1 MNLERL
7 KHFYSAKT
15 MRDVYLIVFVASY
28 LLGYVFPDVL
38 SVAQKLISILSVFL
52 LLVSYFVV
60 PSSKAKKV
68 KKVLIGFILS
78 QLALSLYSYR
88 KDLALFLGV
97 AGSIFIYFGALDSVK
112 QALSVEDHEANLTAG
127 AFSGLVLLLVGS
139 GIYSDGWSAN
149 FSPLVGMYFLRDFLL
164 FTSIFITVL
173 FLLFHPRYTSNSH
186 DVKISFTQRLS
197 GLFKLFKTS
206 KLLSPIVFFSF
217 CGSLQN
223 GVSGYKGDK
232 LNSQSSVD
240 YSLVWLP
247 AVVHLLVLLF
257 EFKFRGQQNEVSAKI
272 LAEGGRKFLRKA
284 GSDGKAHTF
293 AVQTFIYTFDHD
305 PTGDI
310 NNASPATLMQ
320 IRTEEVRKLL
330 GGISKGKVM
339 DESSTGSR
347 MYGALDPEQAICLS
361 QEALLISTISYLNIS
376 CIVNRRMQGLMS
388 ILPIIDPLLANATDR
403 EKIEEAQTKSL
414 WLFYVDFDWVD
425 QHLVPTGN
433 GAHFCSNYSILPEHL
448 KTSILNV
455 KGGGVPIGSMLWL
468 SEKAGNRVIQEMP
481 HLKSIV
487 HIFPVPLVNS
497 NGEYLLYAI
506 KFSELA
512 PRLQGL
518 YDMDFRRRL
527 LLDFEP
533 SEESLRLVGSLKRR
547 MSVISGEIEVR
558 HMVNAITSYDWR
570 GFKEKDL
577 AINLLME
584 VWANIN
590 HKQSFHAK
598 IKKDLSD
605 FVVQVIF
612 EIGYPSQHLHL
623 AQFQKNSLRSLET
636 LREVALDVSHQRYVE
651 AWTLLASGVASAVM
665 TEMGSRALLDM
676 VKVGLARSEIR
687 SSQIFQYRVMD
698 VICFVLAKREW
709 IKDGDLSS
717 LVSQTIR
724 LLCNEQMEVDLIVA
738 WLVRIQW
745 VQQSLSRPL
754 LLDEGDVA
762 FLWKIID
769 SMEHSRNRNLGF
781 LRARLSA
788 VASKDNSDYRAG

>member
-7 KHFYSAKT
+7 RYLYSAKT
-15 MRDVYLIVFVASY
+15 IRDVHLIVFVACY
-28 LLGYVFPDVL
+28 LLGYLFPDVL
-38 SVAQKLISILSVFL
+38 SVTQKLVSILCVFL

-60 PSSKAKKV
+60 PSSKTKKV
-68 KKVLIGFILS
+68 KKVLIGFVLS
-78 QLALSLYSYR
+78 QLALSLNSYR
-88 KDLALFLGV
+88 KDLALFLAV
-97 AGSIFIYFGALDSVK
+97 AGSLFTYFGALDIVK
-112 QALSVEDHEANLTAG
+112 LALSVEDHEANLTTG

-139 GIYSDGWSAN
+139 GIYSDGWSAK
-149 FSPLVGMYFLRDFLL
+149 FSPLVGIYFLRDFLV
-164 FTSIFITVL
+164 FTSIFIIVL
-173 FLLFHPRYTSNSH
+173 FLLFHPRYTSSSH
-186 DVKISFTQRLS
+186 DVPTLFTQRFS
-197 GLFKLFKTS
+197 RFFKLSKMS
-206 KLLSPIVFFSF
+206 KLLLPIVFFSF
-217 CGSLQN
+217 LGSLQN
-223 GVSGYKGDK
+223 GISGHRADK
-232 LNSQSSVD
+232 INFQSSID
-240 YSLVWLP
+240 YSLVWFP
-247 AVVHLLVLLF
+247 ALVHLLFLLF
-257 EFKFRGQQNEVSAKI
+257 EFKFLGQQNEVSAKI

-305 PTGDI
+305 PTGGI

-330 GGISKGKVM
+330 GSISTGKVM
-339 DESSTGSR
+339 DESNAGSR

-376 CIVNRRMQGLMS
+376 SIVNRRMQGLTS

-425 QHLVPTGN
+425 QHLVPTWN

-468 SEKAGNRVIQEMP
+468 SEKAGNRVIKEMP

-487 HIFPVPLVNS
+487 QIFPVPLVNS
-497 NGEYLLYAI
+497 SVEYLLYAI

-547 MSVISGEIEVR
+547 LPLISGEIEVR

-584 VWANIN
+584 VWMNIN
-590 HKQSFHAK
+590 QKQSFDVK
-598 IKKDLSD
+598 MRKDLSD
-605 FVVQVIF
+605 FVEQVIF

-623 AQFQKNSLRSLET
+623 AQFQKNSLRSLEA
-636 LREVALDVSHQRYVE
+636 LREVALDVSHQRFVE

-676 VKVGLARSEIR
+676 VKVGLGRSEIR

-698 VICFVLAKREW
+698 VICFVLAKIEW
-709 IKDGDLSS
+709 IKDSDLSS

-724 LLCNEQMEVDLIVA
+724 QLCDDQMEVDLVVT
-738 WLVRIQW
+738 WLDRIQW

-754 LLDEGDVA
+754 ALDTADVA
-762 FLWKIID
+762 FLLKIIHAI
-769 SMEHSRNRNLGF
+769 EQSRNRNLAF

-788 VASKDNSDYRAG
+788 LASKDNSDYRAG